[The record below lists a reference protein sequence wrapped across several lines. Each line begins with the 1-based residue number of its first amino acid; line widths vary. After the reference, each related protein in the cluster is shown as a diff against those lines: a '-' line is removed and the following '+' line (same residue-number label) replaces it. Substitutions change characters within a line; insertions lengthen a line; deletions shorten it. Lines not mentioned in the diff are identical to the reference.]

1 MREFAVGLMFLLAVL
16 VFLGMWFLLLP
27 LLLIM
32 GLLLR
37 FVLGF
42 IFVILAIWLLGK
54 FIMFIW
60 GRFKERP
67 VGGCDQPVE

>member
-67 VGGCDQPVE
+67 AGGCDQPVE